1 MRTTMTLHESQDGGR
16 FLAARNGMDAAWRH
30 HESSSRYLRYR
41 LCAQCDLIELCTVQL
56 PNVRRCVPAPLGC
69 GPAVPRGT
77 PWRVPLLPCP
87 GIRMS
92 IRDVI
97 QITYRIGACI

>member
-30 HESSSRYLRYR
+30 HEYSSRYMRYR

-56 PNVRRCVPAPLGC
+56 PNVRRCMSLPPLAAARPSRVALPGECLYYPAP
-69 GPAVPRGT
+69 AYV
-77 PWRVPLLPCP
+77 
-87 GIRMS
+87 
-92 IRDVI
+92 
-97 QITYRIGACI
+97 